1 MGVVLPP
8 LEPARS
14 QQLAAPPSQV
24 AMKNRETD
32 CSPQAAPRPRAPAD
46 PQASRYTQ
54 VAGVALA
61 PARRPSPT
69 HTQSHSPRSRARVQ
83 PCTLSQ
89 RSGALGQ
96 SPPCP
101 ACCVLTPA
109 RLASEWLPM
118 PRRPLVAR
126 VTACVECF
134 VPLRENRIVI
144 VMATQLRGAVAPR
157 GFWVY

>member
-1 MGVVLPP
+1 MGVVLP
-8 LEPARS
+8 LEPARL

-101 ACCVLTPA
+101 ACCSHRRA
-109 RLASEWLPM
+109 AS
-118 PRRPLVAR
+118 RASGCRCLVR
-126 VTACVECF
+126 VAEVDTVSDASS
-134 VPLRENRIVI
+134 PQRENRIVI
-144 VMATQLRGAVAPR
+144 VMLMATQLPVRGARAR
-157 GFWVY
+157 GSPER